1 MSDKTPKWYN
11 ETKSNVEAKLKNTWA
26 TIKTVANK
34 AAENVGSGM
43 NESAKKSSMSGLY
56 IDISKKGF
64 KIKKTKE

>member
-1 MSDKTPKWYN
+1 MGVKD
-11 ETKSNVEAKLKNTWA
+11 KLKNVWKE
-26 TIKTVANK
+26 IKTVTNK

-56 IDISKKGF
+56 IDISKKGL